1 MEQKETFEFERV
13 LVSCL
18 RRLSRRNTRETIVWV
33 HGSFALLLSPLF
45 SGHVSNPKREP
56 QGINKMGR
64 YQTEAAYLKSVLL
77 WLQGNWT
84 EPDPPRLYSLRAV
97 PQVSAALFHPKDSRG
112 IKPTRRDSRSAR
124 VLATPDLTL

>member
-1 MEQKETFEFERV
+1 VMQKSLRATTFV
-13 LVSCL
+13 G
-18 RRLSRRNTRETIVWV
+18 NTRETIVWV

-45 SGHVSNPKREP
+45 SRHALNPKRER
-56 QGINKMGR
+56 QGIKKMGR

-97 PQVSAALFHPKDSRG
+97 PQVSPHCSTRRIHAALN
-112 IKPTRRDSRSAR
+112 RRDGI
-124 VLATPDLTL
+124 VDLPAFLPPRNSSE